1 MFDKIS
7 AILVPIAGRLN
18 NNRYLGVLRDA
29 FMLAFPLTIFG
40 SIMVVLMNL
49 PFLDKIMSKTVLEG
63 VQSALNIA
71 PSATISIMSVFV
83 VFGIGYYLSKSYD
96 VEAVFGGV
104 IALASFLLLT
114 PFLLEQEGGA
124 TIAGVIPV
132 DRLGAK
138 GMFLGMITG
147 FLSAEIYRYFVQKK
161 FVINMPQGVPP
172 AVSKSFAALIPAT
185 LTLTTFLLINI
196 IITQGFKTNMH
207 DLIYH
212 AIQAPLVGL
221 GSGIIP
227 TLIAVFFIQILW
239 FFGLH
244 GQIII
249 NSVMDPIWNTL
260 SIQNLESYTKTG
272 EVPNIISKQFIEIYT
287 VGMGGTGMT
296 LAVVFTILIFL
307 KSKQLKQVA
316 KLGLGPGLF
325 NVNEPIIFGLPI
337 VMNPLILIPWILAP
351 MVITCITYFAMAS
364 GIVPPPTGV
373 NIPWTVPIF
382 ISGMMATN
390 SQAGGLLQLFNLMI
404 VFVIWF
410 PFLKF
415 IDRMNVKNEKITT
428 TENTK
433 AANIKGEGDSIHVD
447 GN

>member
-49 PFLDKIMSKTVLEG
+49 PFLDKIMSQTALEG

-124 TIAGVIPV
+124 SIAGVIPV

-172 AVSKSFAALIPAT
+172 AVAKSFAALIPAT
-185 LTLTTFLLINI
+185 LTLTAFLLINI

-227 TLIAVFFIQILW
+227 TLIAIFFIQILW

-351 MVITCITYFAMAS
+351 MVITCISYFAMAS

-382 ISGMMATN
+382 ISGIMATN
-390 SQAGGLLQLFNLMI
+390 SLAGGLLQLFNLMI

-428 TENTK
+428 TEKTK
-433 AANIKGEGDSIHVD
+433 TTNIKGEGDSIHVD
-447 GN
+447 GK

>member
-49 PFLDKIMSKTVLEG
+49 PFLDKIMSQTALEG

-124 TIAGVIPV
+124 SIAGVIPV

-147 FLSAEIYRYFVQKK
+147 FLSAEIYRYFVHKK

-351 MVITCITYFAMAS
+351 MVITCISYFAMAS

-382 ISGMMATN
+382 ISGIMATN
-390 SQAGGLLQLFNLMI
+390 SLAGGLLQLFNLMI

-428 TENTK
+428 TEKTK
-433 AANIKGEGDSIHVD
+433 TTNIKGEGDSIHVD
-447 GN
+447 GK

>member
-49 PFLDKIMSKTVLEG
+49 PFLDKIMSQTALEG

-124 TIAGVIPV
+124 SIAGVIPV

-351 MVITCITYFAMAS
+351 MVITCISYFAMVS

-382 ISGMMATN
+382 ISGIMATN
-390 SQAGGLLQLFNLMI
+390 SLAGGLLQLFNLMI

-428 TENTK
+428 TEKTK
-433 AANIKGEGDSIHVD
+433 TTNIKGEGDSIHVD
-447 GN
+447 GK

>member
-49 PFLDKIMSKTVLEG
+49 PFLDKIMSQTALEG

-185 LTLTTFLLINI
+185 LTLTTFLFINI

-390 SQAGGLLQLFNLMI
+390 SLAGGLLQLFNLMI

-415 IDRMNVKNEKITT
+415 IDRMNVKNEKIAT
-428 TENTK
+428 TEKTK

>member
-49 PFLDKIMSKTVLEG
+49 PFLDKIMSQTALEG

-124 TIAGVIPV
+124 SIAGVIPV

-147 FLSAEIYRYFVQKK
+147 FFSAEIYRYFVQKK

-172 AVSKSFAALIPAT
+172 AVAKSFAALIPAT
-185 LTLTTFLLINI
+185 LTLTAFLLINI

-351 MVITCITYFAMAS
+351 MVITCISYFAMAS

-382 ISGMMATN
+382 ISGIMATN
-390 SQAGGLLQLFNLMI
+390 SLAGGLLQLFNLMI

-428 TENTK
+428 TEKTK
-433 AANIKGEGDSIHVD
+433 TTNIKGEGDSIHVD
-447 GN
+447 GK

>member
-49 PFLDKIMSKTVLEG
+49 PFLDKIMSQTALEG

-124 TIAGVIPV
+124 SIAGVIPV

-172 AVSKSFAALIPAT
+172 AVAKSFAALIPAT

-351 MVITCITYFAMAS
+351 MVITCISYFAMAS

-382 ISGMMATN
+382 ISGIMATN
-390 SQAGGLLQLFNLMI
+390 SLAGGLLQLFNLMI

-428 TENTK
+428 TEKTK
-433 AANIKGEGDSIHVD
+433 TTNIKGEGDSIHVD
-447 GN
+447 GK

>member
-40 SIMVVLMNL
+40 SIIVVLMNL
-49 PFLDKIMSKTVLEG
+49 PFLDKIMSQTALEG

-124 TIAGVIPV
+124 SIAGVIPV

-172 AVSKSFAALIPAT
+172 AVAKSFAALIPAT
-185 LTLTTFLLINI
+185 LTLTAFLLINI

-351 MVITCITYFAMAS
+351 MVITCISYFAMAS

-382 ISGMMATN
+382 ISGIMATN
-390 SQAGGLLQLFNLMI
+390 SLAGGLLQLFNLMI

-428 TENTK
+428 TEKTK
-433 AANIKGEGDSIHVD
+433 TTNIKGEGDSIHVD
-447 GN
+447 GK